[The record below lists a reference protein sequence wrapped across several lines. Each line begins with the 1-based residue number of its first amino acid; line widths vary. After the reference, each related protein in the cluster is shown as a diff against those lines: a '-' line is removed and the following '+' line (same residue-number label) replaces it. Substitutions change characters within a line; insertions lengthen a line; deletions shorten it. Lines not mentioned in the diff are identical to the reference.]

1 MATLLQNRSIPLF
14 TAVVTTT
21 LATAAQAHTGQ
32 VTVEGLPSG
41 FLYPI
46 ARWDYLV
53 AKVAIALRRA
63 FLGTPAIWILPVVFP
78 LVMAFGGMLGVMGV
92 PLSNFASPWFA
103 VPSLLAGIACAVLAI
118 ISHDYRPALVKGLAF
133 VTALVAMISVLEDHA
148 FMTLPVSIY
157 IGLFLGATAAFVL
170 AAAVAR
176 IMIEKL
182 PTVIA
187 RIAARILSSW
197 TAAIALMLLAF
208 QVQKLMSG
216 V

>member
-1 MATLLQNRSIPLF
+1 MRSGRYLALAALAAAMLPGVAEAHNFKTGTAIPQAIDAIGAALNDPVLLLTLIPLGL
-14 TAVVTTT
+14 
-21 LATAAQAHTGQ
+21 LASIWRT
-32 VTVEGLPSG
+32 EGLLDVWGPAAIG
-41 FLYPI
+41 LI
-46 ARWDYLV
+46 
-53 AKVAIALRRA
+53 VAI
-63 FLGTPAIWILPVVFP
+63 
-78 LVMAFGGMLGVMGV
+78 

-118 ISHDYRPALVKGLAF
+118 ISHDYQPALVKGLAF
-133 VTALVAMISVLEDHA
+133 VTALVAMLSVLEGHA

-208 QVQKLMSG
+208 QVQKLMTG

>member
-1 MATLLQNRSIPLF
+1 
-14 TAVVTTT
+14 
-21 LATAAQAHTGQ
+21 
-32 VTVEGLPSG
+32 
-41 FLYPI
+41 
-46 ARWDYLV
+46 
-53 AKVAIALRRA
+53 
-63 FLGTPAIWILPVVFP
+63 
-78 LVMAFGGMLGVMGV
+78 
-92 PLSNFASPWFA
+92 
-103 VPSLLAGIACAVLAI
+103 
-118 ISHDYRPALVKGLAF
+118 LAF
-133 VTALVAMISVLEDHA
+133 VTALVAMLSVLEGHA